1 MKRFVRGSLYVEC
14 RGDCERLLR
23 RCAESGVALWDT
35 RRTEELGMRF
45 WCASES
51 IYTLR
56 RICRGASCSLRVLK
70 KRGAPFV
77 IRRICARP
85 VLIAGFGVM
94 FALLWLMGTRVWNI
108 EITAE
113 GDTDTAAAAHMLHNA
128 GLHAG
133 MPIRSVRANIIRNS
147 VMEQSDRI
155 AFLTVNMQGTT
166 AKVHIFEKDDRE
178 LERLPEICDI
188 VSGLT
193 GIITDIRIKNGTSQ
207 VRKWQSIY
215 EGDLIAS
222 AEMTDKH
229 GRVRQVR
236 ADAEIDVRSVYT
248 RRCAVAKELFEYIP
262 TQNTKKRSYLVVGNR
277 SIKLY
282 LIEKIEYKWYYK
294 DVCRKTLS
302 LREGFDLPVTLV
314 TETYTECLRQ
324 DYSPSDGQLERLLE
338 GRMTT
343 AFLLQRP
350 AAVALSSSFN
360 LLTSGNHYEG
370 IMRLECSETT
380 GIQIAR

>member
-1 MKRFVRGSLYVEC
+1 MKRFVRGCLFVEC
-14 RGDCERLLR
+14 RGDCERLLS
-23 RCAESGVALWDT
+23 RCGQAGVPLWDAE
-35 RRTEELGMRF
+35 RTEEMDMYF
-45 WCASES
+45 WCTAES

-56 RICRGASCSLRVLK
+56 RLCRGSNCSLRVLK
-70 KRGAPFV
+70 KRGAPFA
-77 IRRICARP
+77 IRRLFARP
-85 VLIAGFGVM
+85 VLIAGFALM

-108 EITAE
+108 EITS
-113 GDTDTAAAAHMLHNA
+113 GGTDTAEAACMLHNA
-128 GLHAG
+128 GLRVG
-133 MPIRSVRANIIRNS
+133 MPIRAVRAHIIRNS
-147 VMEQSDRI
+147 GMEQSDGI

-166 AKVHIFEKDDRE
+166 AKVHIFERSEVEFEKP
-178 LERLPEICDI
+178 PEICDV

-193 GIITDIRIKNGTSQ
+193 GIITDIRIKNGTSM
-207 VRKWQSIY
+207 VRRWQSIY

-229 GRVRQVR
+229 GRVRQVC

-262 TQNTKKRSYLVVGNR
+262 TSNTKKRSYLVVGHR
-277 SIKLY
+277 STKLY

-314 TETYTECLRQ
+314 NETYTECLRQ
-324 DYSPSDGQLERLLE
+324 EYTPSDGQLEKLLE

-350 AAVALSSSFN
+350 AAVIADSTFELIEVGSA
-360 LLTSGNHYEG
+360 YEG

>member
-1 MKRFVRGSLYVEC
+1 MKRFVRGCLFVEC
-14 RGDCERLLR
+14 RGDCERLLS
-23 RCAESGVALWDT
+23 RCGQAGVPLWDAE
-35 RRTEELGMRF
+35 RTEGMDMHF
-45 WCASES
+45 WCTAES

-56 RICRGASCSLRVLK
+56 RLCRGANCSLRVLK
-70 KRGAPFV
+70 KRGAPFA
-77 IRRICARP
+77 IRRLFARP
-85 VLIAGFGVM
+85 VLIAGFALM

-108 EITAE
+108 EIETPP
-113 GDTDTAAAAHMLHNA
+113 DMDPAALPRMLYDS
-128 GLHAG
+128 GLRVG
-133 MPIRSVRANIIRNS
+133 MPVRAVRAHIIRNS
-147 VMEQSDRI
+147 VMEQSDKI
-155 AFLTVNMQGTT
+155 AFLTVNMSGTT
-166 AKVHIFEKDDRE
+166 AKVRIYEKSSAEADDF
-178 LERLPEICDI
+178 PEVCDV

-193 GIITDIRIKNGTSQ
+193 GIITDIRIKNGTSM

-262 TQNTKKRSYLVVGNR
+262 TSNTKKRSYLVVGNR

-282 LIEKIEYKWYYK
+282 LIEKIEYKCYYK

-350 AAVALSSSFN
+350 SAAIADSHFELISVGSS
-360 LLTSGNHYEG
+360 YEG
-370 IMRLECSETT
+370 ILRLECSETT

>member
-1 MKRFVRGSLYVEC
+1 
-14 RGDCERLLR
+14 
-23 RCAESGVALWDT
+23 
-35 RRTEELGMRF
+35 
-45 WCASES
+45 
-51 IYTLR
+51 
-56 RICRGASCSLRVLK
+56 RV
-70 KRGAPFV
+70 
-77 IRRICARP
+77 
-85 VLIAGFGVM
+85 
-94 FALLWLMGTRVWNI
+94 
-108 EITAE
+108 
-113 GDTDTAAAAHMLHNA
+113 
-128 GLHAG
+128 G
-133 MPIRSVRANIIRNS
+133 MPVRAVRAHIIRNS
-147 VMEQSDRI
+147 VMEQSDKI
-155 AFLTVNMQGTT
+155 AFLTVNMSGTT
-166 AKVHIFEKDDRE
+166 AKVRIYEKSSAEADDF
-178 LERLPEICDI
+178 PEVCDV

-207 VRKWQSIY
+207 VRRWQSIY

-229 GRVRQVR
+229 GRVRQVC

-262 TQNTKKRSYLVVGNR
+262 TSNTKKRSYLVVGNR

-324 DYSPSDGQLERLLE
+324 EYTPSDGQLEKLLE

-350 AAVALSSSFN
+350 SAAIADSHFELISVGSA
-360 LLTSGNHYEG
+360 YEG
-370 IMRLECSETT
+370 ILRLECSETT

>member
-1 MKRFVRGSLYVEC
+1 MKRLVRGSLYIEC

-23 RCAESGVALWDT
+23 RCADGGVALWDT
-35 RRTEELGMRF
+35 RRTEELGMGF
-45 WCASES
+45 WCAVES

-56 RICRGASCSLRVLK
+56 RLCRGANCSLRVVK
-70 KRGAPFV
+70 KRGAPFA
-77 IRRICARP
+77 IRRLCARP

-108 EITAE
+108 EITS
-113 GDTDTAAAAHMLHNA
+113 GGGTDTAEAAYMLHNA
-128 GLHAG
+128 GLRVG
-133 MPIRSVRANIIRNS
+133 MPIRAVRAHIIRNS
-147 VMEQSDRI
+147 VMEQSDGI

-166 AKVHIFEKDDRE
+166 AKVHIFERSEVEFEKP
-178 LERLPEICDI
+178 PEICDV

-215 EGDLIAS
+215 EGDLIAG

-229 GRVRQVR
+229 GIVRQVR

-248 RRCAVAKELFEYIP
+248 RKCAVAKELFEYIP
-262 TQNTKKRSYLVVGNR
+262 TSNTKKRSYLVVGNR

-324 DYSPSDGQLERLLE
+324 DYSPSDGPLERLLE

-350 AAVALSSSFN
+350 AAVIADSTFELIEVGSA
-360 LLTSGNHYEG
+360 YEG